1 MHLSQLSPSLP
12 KGQCLL
18 QKVRSSKLHLNL
30 ILPACPAPPSQPG
43 SSPVHPRP
51 NHHNHH
57 HHHNHRGTDHHKD
70 PRDNSSSHRGCPDNH
85 GGSDNLRATDVHHP
99 KTCGH
104 HQHPSHPRSTRE
116 GGAGCWDHEN
126 PRLRAPSTSSPSRPR
141 VRQVG
146 GVVRQ
151 AESCS

>member
-1 MHLSQLSPSLP
+1 MPLSQLSPSLP
-12 KGQCLL
+12 KGQSLL
-18 QKVRSSKLHLNL
+18 QKVRFSKFHLNL

-51 NHHNHH
+51 NHHNHN
-57 HHHNHRGTDHHKD
+57 HNHRGADNHIC
-70 PRDNSSSHRGCPDNH
+70 PRDNSSSHRGFPDNH
-85 GGSDNLRATDVHHP
+85 YSSDNLRATDVHHP
-99 KTCGH
+99 ETSGH

-116 GGAGCWDHEN
+116 GGAGCWHQEN
-126 PRLRAPSTSSPSRPR
+126 PRFRAPSTSSPTRPR

-151 AESCS
+151 AEGCS